1 MEDKQQVKVEERSSN
16 LDDLL
21 ANPFGENEVTTVE
34 KDSNQNP
41 APKRLA
47 DVLTEEDRKQAEIL
61 SKQID
66 PADHQSILQYGTAA
80 QSKLSNFSHAMLD
93 HVQRKDVGPIG
104 DILKELMDRL
114 EQIDPDELTE
124 QKKNVISKLFS
135 RVNRSVNEILSKYQK
150 VGAQVD
156 RISVRLDHSKKS
168 LIDDIQMLDQLYN
181 ENKEYFQAL
190 NIYIA
195 AAEIKREDLENNV
208 IPTLRNKAEKST
220 DQMAYQEV
228 NDMMQFLDRLDKRI
242 HDLQLSRQITIQS
255 APQIR
260 MIQNINQALAEKIQA
275 SILTAIPLWKNQIAI
290 ALTLFRQQ
298 RAVEAQKQVTKTT
311 NELLLKN
318 SEMLKTN
325 SIETAKENERGIV
338 DIETLKTTQSN
349 LVSTLEETLRIQEE
363 GRQKRRQAEGEIQAM
378 EAELKQQLLQLKN
391 KGS

>member
-1 MEDKQQVKVEERSSN
+1 MEEKQQVKVEERSSK

-21 ANPFGENEVTTVE
+21 ANPFGENELTKAESGTSQVT
-34 KDSNQNP
+34 SN
-41 APKRLA
+41 KMA
-47 DVLTEEDRKQAEIL
+47 DVLSEEDRKQAEAL

-66 PADHQSILQYGTAA
+66 PSDHQSILQYGTAA

-104 DILKELMDRL
+104 DILKELMNRL
-114 EQIDPDELTE
+114 EQIDPDELSD

-168 LIDDIQMLDQLYN
+168 LLDDIHMLDQLYN

-195 AAEIKREDLENNV
+195 AAEMKRDDLEHHV
-208 IPTLRNKAEKST
+208 IPALRSKAKKSS

-311 NELLLKN
+311 NDLLLKN

-349 LVSTLEETLRIQEE
+349 LVTTLEETLRIQEE

-391 KGS
+391 NRS

>member
-1 MEDKQQVKVEERSSN
+1 MEEKQQVKVEERSSK

-21 ANPFGENEVTTVE
+21 ANPFGDNEITA
-34 KDSNQNP
+34 SNSNTAQP

-47 DVLTEEDRKQAEIL
+47 DVLSEEDRKQAETL

-104 DILKELMDRL
+104 DILKELMNRL
-114 EQIDPDELTE
+114 EQIDPDELSD

-168 LIDDIQMLDQLYN
+168 LLDDIQMLDQLYN

-195 AAEIKREDLENNV
+195 AAELKREDLEQNV
-208 IPTLRNKAEKST
+208 IPSLRSKAEKSS

-349 LVSTLEETLRIQEE
+349 LVTTLEETLRIQEE

-391 KGS
+391 NRS